1 MEAIALPSSAQPS
14 APTQNQ
20 ASSMDISERPA
31 IFSAWALTELTPTSK
46 QPQASPKLSMKSISD
61 KIPGANARQGRVIS
75 KAKPAYKLV
84 RAPPWRAI
92 NQADTGK
99 EPTATKPPHNKDSDK
114 HEGGNCKCS
123 HTAGIRDAQLVH
135 TRPNL

>member
-1 MEAIALPSSAQPS
+1 MEAIALPSSAPPS

-20 ASSMDISERPA
+20 ACSMDISERPA

-46 QPQASPKLSMKSISD
+46 QPHASPKLSMKSISD

-75 KAKPAYKLV
+75 KAMPAYILV

-92 NQADTGK
+92 NQAKTK
-99 EPTATKPPHNKDSDK
+99 KKPTTPKPPHNKASDK
-114 HEGGNCKCS
+114 LEGVNCK
-123 HTAGIRDAQLVH
+123 
-135 TRPNL
+135 